1 VRLPGFIHGRFLE
14 SRIARRIFFV
24 VVASALLPISLFA
37 ALTWITTSRQLED
50 AAHAR
55 LSREAKQ
62 LGMGVLERLMLL
74 DLALAAPSTR
84 AGDPFFAGK
93 LRRLDTVEAGA
104 LSQAERARLAGGAP
118 LLRTRGARIELLRRS
133 EDGTHRLAEI
143 APEYLLAPETWR
155 ANVAITIAS
164 ASGELF
170 AQRLDTR
177 EALVAES
184 WEIFL
189 NAQYGSAA
197 WRVTLAEPRPAVLAP
212 LALFRVT
219 FGLVALGA
227 LLMVALLSSVL
238 VRRSLDPVAKLHAA
252 TLRLAQRDYRVRA
265 NLVGDDELAALGA
278 SFDAMAAR
286 IERHVGVMQRLNG
299 VGIALSTERE
309 IDHLLR
315 SIVEGAR
322 YVTDAPVG
330 ALYLLDDSDRLERRI
345 LSGAEAAN
353 EITLQERAERCLA
366 ANAAQHERALE
377 TLSMPMCNHEGVVI
391 GVLQL
396 AGAAFPD
403 AERTIAESLASQT
416 ATALTKERLAREFRA
431 LFEGLIGLIVRA
443 IDEKSP
449 YTGQHCRRVPIL
461 TDLIADAACAT
472 TEGPLAGFTLSEAE
486 RYELRIAALLHD
498 CGKVTTPVHVQD
510 KSTKLEGIAD
520 RIELVDARFEIVK
533 RDLLLRAG
541 TPASEPAL
549 DASDVA
555 ARLAALEEDR
565 TFLRRANIG
574 GESMDPAAQRRV
586 REIAERYAFRD
597 AAGDASALLGDDEI
611 ENLTISRGTLNARER
626 EIINHHVVASIEM
639 LEQLPYPRSLRGVPA
654 IAGAHHERMDG
665 TGYPQGLVKNQISMQ
680 GRILGL
686 ADVFEALTAKDRPY
700 KPGMPLRQ
708 VLSILEKMAGEG
720 HIDAELFE
728 TFVREKV
735 HLRYAA
741 EYLDPEQLDDELLE
755 EATALG
761 FVARA

>member
-1 VRLPGFIHGRFLE
+1 VRLPGFIRGRFLE
-14 SRIARRIFFV
+14 SRVARRIFFV
-24 VVASALLPISLFA
+24 VVTSALLPISLFA
-37 ALTWITTSRQLED
+37 ALAWVSTSRQLED

-55 LSREAKQ
+55 LQREAKQ

-74 DLALAAPSTR
+74 DAALAAPNAH
-84 AGDPFFAGK
+84 AGDAFFASK
-93 LRRLDTVEAGA
+93 LRSFAPA
-104 LSQAERARLAGGAP
+104 LASSLSASERAHLAEGAP
-118 LLRTRGARIELLRRS
+118 LLRTRDARIELLHQS
-133 EDGTHRLAEI
+133 GDGAVRLTEV

-155 ANVAITIAS
+155 ADVEVTIAAAGS
-164 ASGELF
+164 ELF
-170 AQRLDTR
+170 AQRLAGD
-177 EALVAES
+177 EALIAES
-184 WEIFL
+184 WDVFL
-189 NAQYGSAA
+189 DAQYASSA
-197 WRVTLAEPRPAVLAP
+197 WRVTLAEPRRAVLAP

-219 FGLVALGA
+219 FVLVACAA
-227 LLMVALLSSVL
+227 LLMVSLLGSIL

-252 TLRLAQRDYRVRA
+252 TLQLAQRDYAVRA

-315 SIVEGAR
+315 SLVEGAR
-322 YVTDAPVG
+322 YVTNAPVG
-330 ALYLLDDSDRLERRI
+330 ALYLLDDADRLERRI
-345 LSGAEAAN
+345 LSGADAAN
-353 EITLQERAERCLA
+353 EVTLRERAERCLV
-366 ANAAQHERALE
+366 ANAALHERALE
-377 TLSMPMCNHEGVVI
+377 TLSMPMRNHEGVVI

-403 AERTIAESLASQT
+403 AERTIAESLASQA
-416 ATALTKERLAREFRA
+416 ATALTKERLASEFRA
-431 LFEGLIGLIVRA
+431 LFEGLIELIVRA

-461 TDLIADAACAT
+461 TDLIASAACRAA
-472 TEGPLAGFTLSEAE
+472 EGPLADFTLSEAE

-510 KSTKLEGIAD
+510 KATKLEGIAD
-520 RIELVDARFEIVK
+520 GIALVDARFEIVK
-533 RDLLLRAG
+533 RDLLMRSGAAPNADPLA
-541 TPASEPAL
+541 ASE
-549 DASDVA
+549 VA
-555 ARLAALEEDR
+555 ARISALEDDR
-565 TFLRRANIG
+565 AFLRHANIG
-574 GESMDPAAQRRV
+574 GEFMDAAAQRRV

-597 AAGDASALLGDDEI
+597 AAGEERALLGDAEI

-626 EIINHHVVASIEM
+626 NIINHHVVASIEM

-654 IAGAHHERMDG
+654 IAGAHHEHMDG

-708 VLSILEKMAGEG
+708 VLAILEKMAAEG
-720 HIDAELFE
+720 HIDGELFE
-728 TFVREKV
+728 VFVREKV

-741 EYLDPEQLDDELLE
+741 EYLDPEQLDDQMLA

-761 FVARA
+761 FAIVT

>member
-1 VRLPGFIHGRFLE
+1 VRLPGFIRGRFLD
-14 SRIARRIFFV
+14 SRIARRVFLV
-24 VVASALLPISLFA
+24 VMTSALLPITLFA
-37 ALTWITTSRQLED
+37 ALTWVSTSRRRED

-62 LGMGVLERLMLL
+62 LGMGVLERLMLV
-74 DLALAAPSTR
+74 DAAIAAPSAR
-84 AGDPFFAGK
+84 ASDPFFADK
-93 LRRLDTVEAGA
+93 LRSLASVEAST
-104 LSQAERARLAGGAP
+104 LSEAERSHLDGGAP

-133 EDGTHRLAEI
+133 DDGAHRLAEI
-143 APEYLLAPETWR
+143 VPEYVLAPETWR
-155 ANVAITIAS
+155 ANVAVTIAS
-164 ASGELF
+164 ASGELY
-170 AQRLDTR
+170 AQRIDSD
-177 EALVAES
+177 EEQIAES

-189 NAQYGSAA
+189 NAQYGSDA

-212 LALFRVT
+212 LALFRIT
-219 FGLVALGA
+219 FGLVALA
-227 LLMVALLSSVL
+227 SLLLVGLLGSIL
-238 VRRSLDPVAKLHAA
+238 VRRSLDPIAKLHA
-252 TLRLAQRDYRVRA
+252 TTQRLAQRDYSVRA
-265 NLVGDDELAALGA
+265 NLVGNDELAALGA

-315 SIVEGAR
+315 SIVEGER
-322 YVTDAPVG
+322 YVTNAQVG
-330 ALYLLDDSDRLERRI
+330 ALYLLDDADRLERRI
-345 LSGAEAAN
+345 LSGAASAN
-353 EITLQERAERCLA
+353 EITLHERAERCLV
-366 ANAAQHERALE
+366 ANAEQHERALE
-377 TLSMPMCNHEGVVI
+377 TLSMPMRNHEGVVI

-396 AGAAFPD
+396 AGAAFPEAD
-403 AERTIAESLASQT
+403 RTIAESLASQT
-416 ATALTKERLAREFRA
+416 AIALTKERLASEFRA
-431 LFEGLIGLIVRA
+431 LFEGLIQLIVRA

-461 TDLIADAACAT
+461 TDLIADAACT
-472 TEGPLAGFTLSEAE
+472 TNEGPLADFTLSEAE

-510 KSTKLEGIAD
+510 KATKLEGIAD

-541 TPASEPAL
+541 AAPSPAPLAVG
-549 DASDVA
+549 DVA
-555 ARLAALEEDR
+555 AQLAALEEDR
-565 TFLRRANIG
+565 AFLRRANIG
-574 GESMDPAAQRRV
+574 GEYMDPAAQRRV

-597 AAGDASALLGDDEI
+597 TAGAERALLGDEEI

-665 TGYPQGLVKNQISMQ
+665 TGYPQGLMKNQISMQ

-720 HIDAELFE
+720 HIDAELFQ

-741 EYLDPEQLDDELLE
+741 EYLDPEQLDDEMIE
-755 EATALG
+755 EAARLG